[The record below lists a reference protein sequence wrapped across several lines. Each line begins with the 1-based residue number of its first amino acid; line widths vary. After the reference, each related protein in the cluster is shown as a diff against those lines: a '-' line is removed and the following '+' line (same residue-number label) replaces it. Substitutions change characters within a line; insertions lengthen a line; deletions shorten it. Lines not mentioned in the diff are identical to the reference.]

1 MPQLFVQGQTLHTLE
16 VSQETTVSALKSAL
30 VAAEGVPAEEQVLIY
45 GGVPLEDDCVLAESV
60 PELATLSVT
69 VRVIGGKWRRKGRR
83 SPLFYLVLVA
93 RGVVRLSFIL
103 VLILCL

>member
-30 VAAEGVPAEEQVLIY
+30 VDAEGVPAEEQVLTY

-69 VRVIGGKWRRKGRR
+69 VRVIGGKWRRKGRK

>member
-30 VAAEGVPAEEQVLIY
+30 VAAEGVPAEEQVLTY

-83 SPLFYLVLVA
+83 SPFYLVLVA
-93 RGVVRLSFIL
+93 RGGVRLSFIL

>member
-30 VAAEGVPAEEQVLIY
+30 VAAEGVPAEEQVLTY

-60 PELATLSVT
+60 PDLATLSVT
-69 VRVIGGKWRRKGRR
+69 VRVIGGKQWERTWK
-83 SPLFYLVLVA
+83 SAVPFSAHCTWVCSW
-93 RGVVRLSFIL
+93 SFTL
-103 VLILCL
+103 VLIPCL

>member
-30 VAAEGVPAEEQVLIY
+30 VAAEGVPAEEQVLTY

-69 VRVIGGKWRRKGRR
+69 VRVIGGEQLGKDVEVCY
-83 SPLFYLVLVA
+83 S
-93 RGVVRLSFIL
+93 I
-103 VLILCL
+103 